1 MIARAPEPG
10 PGFEPS
16 GSAQPDPAPDMFA
29 GVCAVADAVLY
40 EGYLLYPYRRS
51 SAKNR
56 MRWQFGVL
64 VPRPWLAPSVA
75 EDTSVAGSADAWRQ
89 QTECLLEAPVPEAA
103 MLTVCVRFLQMQH
116 REVQQRTGNDYV
128 PVDALT
134 VEDQRHL
141 TFDEAVPQEHELVAQ
156 LSKIRDAPLRCE
168 FKVPGAEEIEQ
179 LGDAGRVVRTRQPLR
194 AVAKLSATPV
204 AEAPSLLR
212 LRLEVYNA
220 AESPA
225 LGAPRPQALGASL
238 IATHSLLNIDGGRF
252 VSLLDPPEWAAAAA
266 KACRNIHTFPV
277 LAGAPEECETVLSSP
292 ILMEDH
298 PRVSPESPGDLFDA
312 TEIDEIL
319 SLRTLTLTDA
329 EKREARATDPRAAQ
343 IIDRVETLPPAVLGR
358 LHGVIRGRGP
368 APASAPRAAA
378 QRPPNEEHWAEEHW
392 ADQHWAD
399 EPCADAAAVV
409 QNRVPAERWWEPGA
423 DEAINPATDRV
434 LVDGVAVRRGSRVR
448 LNPRRHGTDVHDMF
462 LVGRTARVEA
472 VLTDIDGSC
481 YVAVSIEDDPG
492 ADLHGRHYH
501 FTPEELTTLDGEPEA
516 AR

>member
-1 MIARAPEPG
+1 MIARAPEPQ
-10 PGFEPS
+10 PGFEPVS
-16 GSAQPDPAPDMFA
+16 GSVQPHPAPDMFA

-51 SAKNR
+51 SAKNQ

-89 QTECLLEAPVPEAA
+89 QTECLVQAHAFDAA

-116 REVQQRTGNDYV
+116 REVQQRTEHGYL

-134 VEDQRHL
+134 VDDQRHL
-141 TFDEAVPQEHELVAQ
+141 TFDEAVPHEHELVAQ
-156 LSKIRDAPLRCE
+156 LSKIRDAPLLCE
-168 FKVPGAEEIEQ
+168 FNVPGAEEIEQ
-179 LGDAGRVVRTRQPLR
+179 LGGAGRVVRTRQPLR

-204 AEAPSLLR
+204 ADGASPLLR
-212 LRLEVYNA
+212 LRLEVHNA
-220 AESPA
+220 ADAPA

-277 LAGAPEECETVLSSP
+277 LAGAPEEHETVLSSP

-329 EKREARATDPRAAQ
+329 EKREARATDPRAAR
-343 IIDRVETLPPAVLGR
+343 IIDRVENLPPAVLSR
-358 LHGVIRGRGP
+358 LHGTIRSRGP
-368 APASAPRAAA
+368 AVEPARRAAA
-378 QRPPNEEHWAEEHW
+378 ERP
-392 ADQHWAD
+392 WAD
-399 EPCADAAAVV
+399 EPCADASAVV
-409 QNRVPAERWWEPGA
+409 QDRDPTERPWWEPGA
-423 DEAINPATDRV
+423 DDTINPATDRV